1 VHLSDSSRIRLNR
14 LLIVFRRTMAGV
26 LAAVGV
32 LVLSGSQ
39 GLLPSVASFAQ
50 VPGTDK
56 TGLASNQLWPATGPT
71 PFPTA
76 TATPTGSLPISTA
89 LAPSSTGPYGLTNT
103 SGLTSSGIPQAAY
116 AAYVSAAN
124 ALAKSDPSCKISW
137 SLIAGIGRVESN
149 HGRFGGSTISASG
162 LVTPPILGIKL
173 DGSRP
178 GTARISDSDNGKYD
192 GDTVTDRAVGPMQF
206 LPATWKVYGGGAN
219 PQDMNAA
226 ALATGKYLCAGG
238 GVLNTQKGRWAAVYR
253 YNHSDSYVSLVLSLA
268 DAYASGSG
276 GTFPSRPSGTSTDSN
291 PPATTPGPPP
301 AVPTPKPTPTK
312 TSTPSPTKTTSKPT
326 SSPTASPTKSPTA
339 SPTKTP
345 TPTGTPTATPTGT
358 PTGTPTKTPTPTGTP
373 TPSCTDSPTPTPTG
387 TPTPTP
393 TPTGSP
399 TPTPTCTTAA
409 AVS

>member
-1 VHLSDSSRIRLNR
+1 
-14 LLIVFRRTMAGV
+14 MAGV

-39 GLLPSVASFAQ
+39 GLLPSVASLVQ
-50 VPGTDK
+50 LPSTTDK

-76 TATPTGSLPISTA
+76 TATGVLPVTNA
-89 LAPSSTGPYGLTNT
+89 LAPTNTGPYGLSNT

-116 AAYVSAAN
+116 TAYVNAAN

-149 HGRFGGSTISASG
+149 HGRFGGSSITASG
-162 LVTPPILGIKL
+162 LVVPPILGIKL
-173 DGSRP
+173 DGSRA

-206 LPATWKVYGGGAN
+206 LPATWKVYGGGKN

-238 GVLNTQKGRWAAVYR
+238 GVLDTQKGRWAAVYR

-276 GTFPSRPSGTSTDSN
+276 GTFPTRPTGTSTN
-291 PPATTPGPPP
+291 PGPPATTPGPPP
-301 AVPTPKPTPTK
+301 AVPTPKPTPTPTK
-312 TSTPSPTKTTSKPT
+312 TTTPSPTKTTSKPT
-326 SSPTASPTKSPTA
+326 SSPTASPTKTPTPTKSPTTPPTT
-339 SPTKTP
+339 SPTGSPTP
-345 TPTGTPTATPTGT
+345 TPTGTPTQSPTGT
-358 PTGTPTKTPTPTGTP
+358 PL
-373 TPSCTDSPTPTPTG
+373 PSCTDSPTPTPTG

-409 AVS
+409 AAS